1 MRALISYERYTEL
14 LSKHIQRTIIPAEV
28 EDNARFEAAHQGS
41 ERKFCQNATSP
52 SGHSLNPTVWPTTS
66 QNAPANPTPR
76 SYDP

>member
-41 ERKFCQNATSP
+41 ERKFYPKCNVP
-52 SGHSLNPTVWPTTS
+52 VWTFLEPYRVAHDIAKCPGKPDA
-66 QNAPANPTPR
+66 QIL
-76 SYDP
+76 